1 MKIFPKEYSTERLC
15 WLIMNSII
23 WIYFSYRSIEQIKWI
38 NLSSGKS
45 MVNYLE
51 MTNSFFI
58 GLISFVLFILALGI
72 IIMKLK
78 SKIKMVPDTVPYLI
92 ILVDEIIVVIISFIV
107 FFERPIVFPLTIVI
121 IIVVNLCLLAWP
133 IEKKFIF

>member
-1 MKIFPKEYSTERLC
+1 
-15 WLIMNSII
+15 
-23 WIYFSYRSIEQIKWI
+23 
-38 NLSSGKS
+38 